1 MPDGR
6 WQHDLKNELGIVLG
20 FSQVLLAELDADDPT
35 RADVAEI
42 HAAAQ
47 RAMLLIR
54 QLRQQ
59 HDDGNGANGAAHPA
73 PR

>member
-20 FSQVLLAELDADDPT
+20 FSEVLLAELDATDPA
-35 RADVAEI
+35 RPDVVEI

-47 RAMLLIR
+47 RAMALIR
-54 QLRQQ
+54 QLRREP
-59 HDDGNGANGAAHPA
+59 DNGASSLA